1 VDTALAGHDSD
12 VWRIAAVSTCGSGHL
27 KLGTPCQDAHCWRS
41 ASAGIVAGAV
51 ADGAGSAPFSEI
63 GARLAAAAAVDEIC
77 RRLGHPEADAPTFT
91 DEGLREILDAAWRAG
106 RSAIEEEA
114 ELREQPARSF
124 AATLIAFAAAPG
136 WVAVVQIGDGAS
148 LLHNCGG
155 EIIPLTL
162 PRIGE
167 YINETTFLTS
177 PEAEATLQC
186 EIWRGEIAQFCAF
199 TDGLQA
205 LALKL
210 PEATPHPPFF
220 RPLFKLIANASAS
233 EAEAEM
239 ESFLT
244 SDRIR
249 NRADDDLTLLLAH
262 LL

>member
-1 VDTALAGHDSD
+1 VDTALAGPDSD
-12 VWRIAAVSTCGSGHL
+12 AWRIAAVSTCGSSHL
-27 KLGTPCQDAHCWRS
+27 KLGTSCQDAHAWR
-41 ASAGIVAGAV
+41 AVGPDLIAGAV
-51 ADGAGSAPFSEI
+51 SDGAGSAPLSEI
-63 GARLAAAAAVDEIC
+63 GSRLAAAAAVEEIC
-77 RRLGHPEADAPTFT
+77 GRLGEPGGHASILT
-91 DEGLREILDAAWRAG
+91 DEALRELLDAAWRAA
-106 RSAIEEEA
+106 RRAIEQEA
-114 ELREQPARSF
+114 ALREQPARSF

-136 WVAVVQIGDGAS
+136 WAAAVQIGDGAS
-148 LLHNCGG
+148 VLHNRAG

-162 PRIGE
+162 GE
-167 YINETTFLTS
+167 YVNETTFLTS
-177 PEAEATLQC
+177 PEAEASLQS

-210 PEATPHPPFF
+210 PEAAPHPPFF
-220 RPLFKLIANASAS
+220 RPLFKLIANTSAA

-239 ESFLT
+239 SSFLT